1 MTASRRTSP
10 TREVQDVADRLHSAA
25 LHLLRRLRIEDD
37 VLGVSP
43 PRLSA
48 LSVVV
53 YAGPLPIGALA
64 VAEDVAAPTMT
75 RLVDGLER
83 DGFVRR
89 RRDPADARGV
99 LVEATAAGK
108 RILTRGR
115 AQRVQTLAATL
126 ATLSNEEL
134 AAIGRGAE
142 LIERVSR
149 GPTEA

>member
-1 MTASRRTSP
+1 
-10 TREVQDVADRLHSAA
+10 VADRLHSAA
-25 LHLLRRLRIEDD
+25 LHLLRRLRLEDD

-53 YAGPLPIGALA
+53 YAGPLAIGALA
-64 VAEDVAAPTMT
+64 VAEGVAAPTMT
-75 RLVDGLER
+75 RLVDGLEH

-99 LVEATAAGK
+99 LVEATPAGK

-115 AQRVQTLAATL
+115 AQRVQTLAAGL
-126 ATLSNEEL
+126 AALSDDEL

-149 GPTEA
+149 EPPER

>member
-10 TREVQDVADRLHSAA
+10 TREVQAVADRLHSAA

-53 YAGPLPIGALA
+53 YAGPLAIGALA
-64 VAEDVAAPTMT
+64 TAEGVAAPTMT

-89 RRDPADARGV
+89 RRDPVDARGV
-99 LVEATAAGK
+99 LVEATPAGR
-108 RILTRGR
+108 RILTKGR
-115 AQRVQTLAATL
+115 SQRVETLAASL
-126 ATLSNEEL
+126 AGLSPEEL

-149 GPTEA
+149 PPDA

>member
-1 MTASRRTSP
+1 
-10 TREVQDVADRLHSAA
+10 
-25 LHLLRRLRIEDD
+25 

-53 YAGPLPIGALA
+53 YAGPLAIGALA
-64 VAEDVAAPTMT
+64 TAEGVAAPTMT
-75 RLVDGLER
+75 RLVDGLEQ

-99 LVEATAAGK
+99 LVEATPAGK

-115 AQRVQTLAATL
+115 AQRVQTLAAGL
-126 ATLSNEEL
+126 AALSDDEL

-149 GPTEA
+149 EPTQP

>member
-1 MTASRRTSP
+1 M
-10 TREVQDVADRLHSAA
+10 ADRLHSAA
-25 LHLLRRLRIEDD
+25 LHLLRRLRLEDD

-53 YAGPLPIGALA
+53 YAGPLAIGALA
-64 VAEDVAAPTMT
+64 AAEGVAAPTMT
-75 RLVDGLER
+75 RLVDGLEH

-99 LVEATAAGK
+99 LVEATPAGK

-115 AQRVQTLAATL
+115 AKRVQTLAAGL
-126 ATLSNEEL
+126 AALSDDEL

-149 GPTEA
+149 EPTGR

>member
-1 MTASRRTSP
+1 
-10 TREVQDVADRLHSAA
+10 
-25 LHLLRRLRIEDD
+25 LRRLRIEDD
-37 VLGVSP
+37 ALGVSP
-43 PRLSA
+43 SRLSA

-53 YAGPLPIGALA
+53 YAGPLAIGALA
-64 VAEDVAAPTMT
+64 AAEGVAAPTMT

-99 LVEATAAGK
+99 LVDATPAGK

-115 AQRVQTLAATL
+115 GQRVQTLAATL
-126 ATLSNEEL
+126 ASFSADDLH
-134 AAIGRGAE
+134 AIGRGAE

-149 GPTEA
+149 GPAER

>member
-1 MTASRRTSP
+1 
-10 TREVQDVADRLHSAA
+10 VADRLHSAA
-25 LHLLRRLRIEDD
+25 LHLLRRLRLEDD

-53 YAGPLPIGALA
+53 YAGPLAIGALA
-64 VAEDVAAPTMT
+64 VAEGVAAPTMT
-75 RLVDGLER
+75 RLVDGLEH

-99 LVEATAAGK
+99 LVEATPAGK

-115 AQRVQTLAATL
+115 AQRVQTLAAGL
-126 ATLSNEEL
+126 AALSDDEL

-149 GPTEA
+149 EPAER

>member
-1 MTASRRTSP
+1 M
-10 TREVQDVADRLHSAA
+10 ADRLHSAA
-25 LHLLRRLRIEDD
+25 LHLLRRLRLEDD

-53 YAGPLPIGALA
+53 YAGPLAIGALA
-64 VAEDVAAPTMT
+64 VAEGVAAPTMT
-75 RLVDGLER
+75 RLVDGLEH

-99 LVEATAAGK
+99 LVEATPAGK

-115 AQRVQTLAATL
+115 AQRVQTLAAGL
-126 ATLSNEEL
+126 AALSDDEL

-149 GPTEA
+149 EPTER

>member
-1 MTASRRTSP
+1 
-10 TREVQDVADRLHSAA
+10 VQDVADRLHSAA

-64 VAEDVAAPTMT
+64 TAEGVAAPTMT

-83 DGFVRR
+83 EGFVKR

-99 LVEATAAGK
+99 LVEATPAGK
-108 RILTRGR
+108 RILIRGR
-115 AQRVQTLAATL
+115 AQRVETLAAGL
-126 ATLSNEEL
+126 AALSSEEL
-134 AAIGRGAE
+134 REIGRGAE

-149 GPTEA
+149 GSAER

>member
-1 MTASRRTSP
+1 
-10 TREVQDVADRLHSAA
+10 
-25 LHLLRRLRIEDD
+25 HLLRRLRIEDD

-64 VAEDVAAPTMT
+64 MAEGVAAPTMT

-83 DGFVRR
+83 EGFVKR

-99 LVEATAAGK
+99 LVEATPAGK

-115 AQRVQTLAATL
+115 AQRVQTLAAGL
-126 ATLSNEEL
+126 AALSSEEL
-134 AAIGRGAE
+134 REIGRGAE

-149 GPTEA
+149 GSAEP